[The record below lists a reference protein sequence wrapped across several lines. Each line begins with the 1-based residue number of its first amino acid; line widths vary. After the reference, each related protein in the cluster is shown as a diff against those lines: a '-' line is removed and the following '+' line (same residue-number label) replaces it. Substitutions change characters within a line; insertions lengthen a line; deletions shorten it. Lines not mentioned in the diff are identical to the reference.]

1 MSSLPLFQ
9 LNNTIVVTIV
19 VVVAVMVVAVVVA
32 HMCSMSCKPKGK
44 QLSGQVV
51 IFVIGT
57 FSLVI
62 DTDSRVANYL
72 CTQRKLIKFCA
83 TLPLAPSAYHS
94 SSHSHSLPPWR

>member
-1 MSSLPLFQ
+1 
-9 LNNTIVVTIV
+9 
-19 VVVAVMVVAVVVA
+19 MVVAVVVA

-62 DTDSRVANYL
+62 DSDSRVANYL
-72 CTQRKLIKFCA
+72 CTQRKLIKLCA
-83 TLPLAPSAYHS
+83 TLPLAPSPSAYPS
-94 SSHSHSLPPWR
+94 PSFSAPLEMIFTCLLCPVGYL